1 MEVASLGLWENV
13 LAIIF
18 VLQWSNK
25 AMNNRIITDISNYI
39 FVSDEPEKVDAIFL
53 PGGSHPEQPE
63 YAAELYHKGYAKW
76 LIPSGGISVKS
87 NKWHGVR
94 SKANIYNGDYQ
105 SDCEFFT
112 DVLIKNG
119 VPANVIIGENKSGH
133 TRDNAFFSRKIV
145 DQKGIEIN
153 TALIVCK
160 AFHARRCLMLYQMAF
175 PKANIIVS
183 PVYCYNITKEN
194 WFETEQGI
202 DRVLGELARCG
213 NQFVGDIK
221 EYLL

>member
-1 MEVASLGLWENV
+1 MT
-13 LAIIF
+13 
-18 VLQWSNK
+18 
-25 AMNNRIITDISNYI
+25 NRIITDISNYI

-63 YAAELYHKGYAKW
+63 YAAELYRKGYAKW
-76 LIPSGGISVKS
+76 LVPSGGVSVKRD
-87 NKWHGVR
+87 KWPGVR
-94 SKANIYNGDYQ
+94 SKADIYNGDYQ

-112 DVLIKNG
+112 DVFVKNG
-119 VPANVIIGENKSGH
+119 VPVDVIVGEDKSGH
-133 TRDNAFFSRKIV
+133 TRDNAFLSRKVV
-145 DQKGIEIN
+145 DENELEIK

-175 PKANIIVS
+175 PNTTFYVC
-183 PVYCYNITKEN
+183 PVVCLGITRDN
-194 WFETEQGI
+194 WYKSEQGI

>member
-1 MEVASLGLWENV
+1 M
-13 LAIIF
+13 
-18 VLQWSNK
+18 K
-25 AMNNRIITDISNYI
+25 NRIITDISNYI
-39 FVSDEPEKVDAIFL
+39 FVADEPEKVEAIFL

-63 YAAELYHKGYAKW
+63 YAAALYHKGYAKW
-76 LIPSGGISVKS
+76 LIPSGGISVKAD
-87 NKWHGVR
+87 KWQGVR
-94 SKANIYNGDYQ
+94 SKADIYNGDYQ

-119 VPANVIIGENKSGH
+119 VPTNAIIGEYKAGH
-133 TRDNAFFSRKIV
+133 TRDNAFFSRKMV
-145 DQKGIEIN
+145 DEKGIEIN
-153 TALIVCK
+153 SAFIVCK

-175 PKANIIVS
+175 PEVRMKVC
-183 PVYCYNITKEN
+183 PVHCYNITKDN

-202 DRVLGELARCG
+202 DRVFGELARCG

>member
-1 MEVASLGLWENV
+1 
-13 LAIIF
+13 
-18 VLQWSNK
+18 
-25 AMNNRIITDISNYI
+25 MNNRIITDISNFI

-63 YAAELYHKGYAKW
+63 YAAELYHQGYAKW
-76 LIPSGGISVKS
+76 LIPSGGISVKAD
-87 NKWHGVR
+87 KWNGVR
-94 SKANIYNGDYQ
+94 SKANIYNGNYQ

-112 DVLIKNG
+112 DVLLKKG
-119 VPANVIIGENKSGH
+119 VPVSAIIGEDKSGH
-133 TRDNAFFSRKIV
+133 TRDNAFLSRKVV
-145 DQKGIEIN
+145 DERGVDIK

-175 PKANIIVS
+175 PNVDIKVC
-183 PVYCYNITKEN
+183 PVHCYNITKDN
-194 WFETEQGI
+194 WYKSETGI

-221 EYLL
+221 QYLVG

>member
-1 MEVASLGLWENV
+1 MT
-13 LAIIF
+13 
-18 VLQWSNK
+18 
-25 AMNNRIITDISNYI
+25 NRIITDISNYI

-63 YAAELYHKGYAKW
+63 YAARLYNMGYARW
-76 LIPSGGISVKS
+76 LIPSGGVSVKRE
-87 NKWHGVR
+87 KWPGVR

-112 DVLIKNG
+112 DVFIKNS
-119 VPANVIIGENKSGH
+119 VPATAIIGEDKSGH
-133 TRDNAFFSRKIV
+133 TRDNAYFSKKV
-145 DQKGIEIN
+145 VAEKEIEIK

-175 PKANIIVS
+175 PEVVFKVC
-183 PVYCYNITKEN
+183 PVYCYNITKDN
-194 WFETEQGI
+194 WYKSEQGI

>member
-1 MEVASLGLWENV
+1 
-13 LAIIF
+13 
-18 VLQWSNK
+18 
-25 AMNNRIITDISNYI
+25 MNHRIINDITNFI
-39 FVSDEPEKVDAIFL
+39 FVSDEVEVVDAIFL

-76 LIPSGGISVKS
+76 LIPSGGLSVKRD
-87 NKWHGVR
+87 KWPGVH
-94 SKANIYNGDYQ
+94 SKADIYNGDYQ

-112 DVLIKNG
+112 DVFLKNG
-119 VPANVIIGENKSGH
+119 VPAPAIIGEDKSSH
-133 TRDNAFFSRKIV
+133 TRDNAFLSRKAV
-145 DQKGIEIN
+145 DEKGVDIK

-175 PKANIIVS
+175 PDTNIKVC
-183 PVYCYNITKEN
+183 PVHCYNITKDN
-194 WFETEQGI
+194 WYKSEAGI

-221 EYLL
+221 QYIL